1 MSYFLPKNQSNPLD
15 FFLKISYNIL
25 MSKVYYGEDNIKPDF
40 SSSKNS
46 DNDSAVFR
54 NQIAQSGSGSSSTGS
69 SQSALQS
76 LENSSAVANSETNSL
91 ANLRDLEQ
99 KSFYTGSGNFQ
110 NQNQLSGKEK
120 VKKLKKYAPLI
131 GLIVVLFGGLFSVIF
146 GISNIANHIETLITR
161 ATDTMF
167 GTYSATSLQMTKE
180 YMQKKH
186 GKFPDYLKQRLAKN
200 NITVEDNGKEYVLKY
215 RNKTITADNLK
226 STYNSD
232 INFQN
237 DFTKS
242 KHGRGAN
249 FFDPAAILAFKGI
262 NVSRNF
268 YRSFKNSD
276 DNKANKDSLKKLNV
290 EQFKD
295 SGAEGRYAEDHKKE
309 TEPDENGNKKTET
322 ETEVVEVK
330 STETDTDTPNT
341 NTGTKPDIVETETTE
356 LKTANSRAENFV
368 NKMSAVSGGV
378 RNTCTVMRV
387 ANIISLLVAAHSIIT
402 SASRSFRDLEPYSK
416 TRAGNGTES
425 PMNSVQEEKSVS
437 QKTTYINTDTGKET
451 PIEGAQLQAQ
461 GAYAVLAG
469 STAMLSQTKHY
480 AIENIFN
487 SVKMGIATS
496 TAANTGCAIANFAAS
511 VVDFASDTVAAITAI
526 PTGGASLA
534 VGTVLKKLAVN
545 TAISLG
551 VSVIISSGL
560 SVLIPYVAKTIMS
573 NPELIMKGIPAGEEL
588 IKGSSLSAGFM
599 AMSTIGL
606 GVASKKTAQAYSQEL
621 VLAANEEAKLDRY
634 NHSPF
639 DASNSNTFLGNLAT
653 KFSYLHFNNNFLKT
667 LSTFSSS
674 ASKSASTLSDI
685 ASAKTFASST
695 QVVSTVYDS
704 NKDAKNFYDQQQ
716 DPKVCERLSSIGGA
730 CNMYGAHI
738 TASDP
743 SLKNLDE
750 NDSTYQSI
758 LSENT
763 SKKDGKRTVKE
774 DSILDKKIKYCDNR
788 KSPFGV
794 FDQNILDAESP
805 VSTNPVIDSIPV
817 VSSFLGMINSGYQ
830 ALLPDA
836 KNWATGKNCVMDES
850 NPMYQKIR
858 YLQKYTERNRICTQ
872 TKCEDNLDSTG
883 NLQDPILA
891 VAEKYQKKQQSDK
904 SLAGQLAVYSG
915 LRKSDAEFGLAVID
929 YYKYLADHQP
939 PQTIADILMK
949 PVKSFV
955 TGESLYRSTLAS
967 QITYLKQ
974 DIYAKSNQEKGT
986 KYSLDYKFRF
996 QTSLV

>member
-1 MSYFLPKNQSNPLD
+1 
-15 FFLKISYNIL
+15 

-40 SSSKNS
+40 SVSKNS

-54 NQIAQSGSGSSSTGS
+54 NQIAQPSSSSNSAGS

-120 VKKLKKYAPLI
+120 AKKLKKYAPLI

-200 NITVEDNGKEYVLKY
+200 NITVEDNGKEYILKY

-249 FFDPAAILAFKGI
+249 FFDPAAMLAFKSI

-290 EQFKD
+290 EQFKE
-295 SGAEGRYAEDHKKE
+295 SGVDGRYAEDHEKE
-309 TEPDENGNKKTET
+309 TEADENGNKKTET

-330 STETDTDTPNT
+330 STETDTDAPST
-341 NTGTKPDIVETETTE
+341 NTGTKPDIVETETAE

-534 VGTVLKKLAVN
+534 VGTVLKKFAVN

-551 VSVIISSGL
+551 VSAIISSGL

-606 GVASKKTAQAYSQEL
+606 GIASKKTAQAYSQEL

-667 LSTFSSS
+667 LSTFFSSTS
-674 ASKSASTLSDI
+674 RSASTLSDI

-805 VSTNPVIDSIPV
+805 VSTNPVIDSIPFIG
-817 VSSFLGMINSGYQ
+817 SFLDMINSGYQ
-830 ALLPDA
+830 ALLPEA

-891 VAEKYQKKQQSDK
+891 VAEKYQKKQQADK

-915 LRKSDAEFGLAVID
+915 LRKSDAQFGLAVID

-939 PQTIADILMK
+939 PETIADILMK
-949 PVKSFV
+949 PVKSYI
-955 TGESLYRSTLAS
+955 TGESLYQKTLAS
-967 QITYLKQ
+967 QITHLKK
-974 DIYAKSNQEKGT
+974 DIDFKSNQEKGT

>member
-1 MSYFLPKNQSNPLD
+1 
-15 FFLKISYNIL
+15 

-40 SSSKNS
+40 SVSKNS

-54 NQIAQSGSGSSSTGS
+54 NQIASQNTNS
-69 SQSALQS
+69 SQNALQS

-120 VKKLKKYAPLI
+120 AKKLKKYAPLI
-131 GLIVVLFGGLFSVIF
+131 GLIVVLFGGLFSLIF
-146 GISNIANHIETLITR
+146 GISNIANHIETLVTR

-167 GTYSATSLQMTKE
+167 GTYSATSLQMIKE
-180 YMQKKH
+180 FMQKKH
-186 GKFPDYLKQRLAKN
+186 GQFPDWLKQRLAKN
-200 NITVEDNGKEYVLKY
+200 NIAVEDNGKEYVLKY
-215 RNKTITADNLK
+215 RNKIITADNLK

-232 INFQN
+232 ISFQN
-237 DFTKS
+237 DFTKA
-242 KHGRGAN
+242 KIGRAAN
-249 FFDPAAILAFKGI
+249 YFDRAAMVAFKGI

-276 DNKANKDSLKKLNV
+276 DNKANKDSFKKMNV

-295 SGAEGRYAEDHKKE
+295 SGAEGRYAEDHEKE

-330 STETDTDTPNT
+330 STETDTDTPS
-341 NTGTKPDIVETETTE
+341 TGSKTDIVETETAE

-387 ANIISLLVAAHSIIT
+387 ANIISLLVAAHSIVV
-402 SASRSFRDLEPYSK
+402 APSRTDRDLESYSK
-416 TRAGNGTES
+416 TRAGLGAES
-425 PMNSVQEEKSVS
+425 PSNNTQEEKSTS

-461 GAYAVLAG
+461 GPYAVLAG

-487 SVKMGIATS
+487 SVKFGIATS

-534 VGTVLKKLAVN
+534 VGTVLKKFAVN
-545 TAISLG
+545 TAINLG
-551 VSVIISSGL
+551 ISAIISSGL

-573 NPELIMKGIPAGEEL
+573 NPELVLKGIPAGEEF
-588 IKGSSLSAGFM
+588 IKGASLSANFM

-653 KFSYLHFNNNFLKT
+653 KFSYLHFNNNLLKN
-667 LSTFSSS
+667 LSTFFSSTS
-674 ASKSASTLSDI
+674 RSASTLSDI

-939 PQTIADILMK
+939 PQTLADILMK

-974 DIYAKSNQEKGT
+974 DIDAKSNQEKGT
-986 KYSLDYKFRF
+986 KYSLEYKFRF

>member
-1 MSYFLPKNQSNPLD
+1 
-15 FFLKISYNIL
+15 
-25 MSKVYYGEDNIKPDF
+25 
-40 SSSKNS
+40 
-46 DNDSAVFR
+46 
-54 NQIAQSGSGSSSTGS
+54 
-69 SQSALQS
+69 
-76 LENSSAVANSETNSL
+76 
-91 ANLRDLEQ
+91 
-99 KSFYTGSGNFQ
+99 
-110 NQNQLSGKEK
+110 
-120 VKKLKKYAPLI
+120 
-131 GLIVVLFGGLFSVIF
+131 
-146 GISNIANHIETLITR
+146 
-161 ATDTMF
+161 
-167 GTYSATSLQMTKE
+167 
-180 YMQKKH
+180 
-186 GKFPDYLKQRLAKN
+186 
-200 NITVEDNGKEYVLKY
+200 
-215 RNKTITADNLK
+215 
-226 STYNSD
+226 
-232 INFQN
+232 
-237 DFTKS
+237 
-242 KHGRGAN
+242 
-249 FFDPAAILAFKGI
+249 
-262 NVSRNF
+262 
-268 YRSFKNSD
+268 
-276 DNKANKDSLKKLNV
+276 
-290 EQFKD
+290 
-295 SGAEGRYAEDHKKE
+295 
-309 TEPDENGNKKTET
+309 
-322 ETEVVEVK
+322 
-330 STETDTDTPNT
+330 
-341 NTGTKPDIVETETTE
+341 
-356 LKTANSRAENFV
+356 
-368 NKMSAVSGGV
+368 
-378 RNTCTVMRV
+378 
-387 ANIISLLVAAHSIIT
+387 
-402 SASRSFRDLEPYSK
+402 
-416 TRAGNGTES
+416 
-425 PMNSVQEEKSVS
+425 
-437 QKTTYINTDTGKET
+437 
-451 PIEGAQLQAQ
+451 
-461 GAYAVLAG
+461 
-469 STAMLSQTKHY
+469 MLSQTKHY

-534 VGTVLKKLAVN
+534 VGTVLKKFAVN

-606 GVASKKTAQAYSQEL
+606 GIASKKTAQAYSQEL

-667 LSTFSSS
+667 LSTFFSSTS
-674 ASKSASTLSDI
+674 RSASTLSDI

-763 SKKDGKRTVKE
+763 TKKDNKRTVKE

-872 TKCEDNLDSTG
+872 TKCEDNLDSTV

-955 TGESLYRSTLAS
+955 TGESLYRSTLTS

-974 DIYAKSNQEKGT
+974 DIDAKSNQEKGT

>member
-1 MSYFLPKNQSNPLD
+1 
-15 FFLKISYNIL
+15 

-76 LENSSAVANSETNSL
+76 LENSSAVTNSETNSL

-120 VKKLKKYAPLI
+120 AKKLKKYAPLI
-131 GLIVVLFGGLFSVIF
+131 GLIILLFGGLFSVIF

-268 YRSFKNSD
+268 YRSFK
-276 DNKANKDSLKKLNV
+276 
-290 EQFKD
+290 
-295 SGAEGRYAEDHKKE
+295 
-309 TEPDENGNKKTET
+309 
-322 ETEVVEVK
+322 

-341 NTGTKPDIVETETTE
+341 NTGTKPDIIETETTE

-915 LRKSDAEFGLAVID
+915 LRKSDAQFGLAVID

-939 PQTIADILMK
+939 PQTLADILMK

>member
-1 MSYFLPKNQSNPLD
+1 MEPQ
-15 FFLKISYNIL
+15 
-25 MSKVYYGEDNIKPDF
+25 
-40 SSSKNS
+40 
-46 DNDSAVFR
+46 A
-54 NQIAQSGSGSSSTGS
+54 T
-69 SQSALQS
+69 
-76 LENSSAVANSETNSL
+76 
-91 ANLRDLEQ
+91 
-99 KSFYTGSGNFQ
+99 
-110 NQNQLSGKEK
+110 
-120 VKKLKKYAPLI
+120 
-131 GLIVVLFGGLFSVIF
+131 SV
-146 GISNIANHIETLITR
+146 
-161 ATDTMF
+161 ATD
-167 GTYSATSLQMTKE
+167 
-180 YMQKKH
+180 
-186 GKFPDYLKQRLAKN
+186 
-200 NITVEDNGKEYVLKY
+200 VLD
-215 RNKTITADNLK
+215 A
-226 STYNSD
+226 
-232 INFQN
+232 
-237 DFTKS
+237 
-242 KHGRGAN
+242 
-249 FFDPAAILAFKGI
+249 
-262 NVSRNF
+262 V
-268 YRSFKNSD
+268 
-276 DNKANKDSLKKLNV
+276 
-290 EQFKD
+290 
-295 SGAEGRYAEDHKKE
+295 AEGRYAEDHKKE

-653 KFSYLHFNNNFLKT
+653 KFGYLHFNNNFLKN
-667 LSTFSSS
+667 LSTFFSSTS
-674 ASKSASTLSDI
+674 RSASTLSDI

-716 DPKVCERLSSIGGA
+716 DPKICERLSSIGGA

-974 DIYAKSNQEKGT
+974 DIDAKSNQEKGT

>member
-1 MSYFLPKNQSNPLD
+1 MGYFFIKNQSNPLD
-15 FFLKISYNIL
+15 FFCKISYNIL

-54 NQIAQSGSGSSSTGS
+54 NQIAQPNSSSNSAGS
-69 SQSALQS
+69 SQSALKS

-91 ANLRDLEQ
+91 ANLRDLER

-131 GLIVVLFGGLFSVIF
+131 GLFVVLFGGLFGLIF

-200 NITVEDNGKEYVLKY
+200 NIIVEDNGEEYILKY
-215 RNKTITADNLK
+215 RNKIITAENLK

-232 INFQN
+232 ISFQN

-268 YRSFKNSD
+268 YRSFKNTMD
-276 DNKANKDSLKKLNV
+276 DKANQDSLKKTNV

-295 SGAEGRYAEDHKKE
+295 SGAEGHYAEDREKE
-309 TEPDENGNKKTET
+309 TETEENGNKKTET
-322 ETEVVEVK
+322 VTEVEEVK
-330 STETDTDTPNT
+330 STETDTDSPSTGPNS
-341 NTGTKPDIVETETTE
+341 DIVEEETAK
-356 LKTANSRAENFV
+356 LKTANSRAENFI
-368 NKMSAVSGGV
+368 NKMSAVSGKV
-378 RNTCTVMRV
+378 RNTCAVMRV
-387 ANIISLLVAAHSIIT
+387 ANIISLLVAAHSIVT

-416 TRAGNGTES
+416 TRAGNGVES
-425 PMNSVQEEKSVS
+425 PMNSVQKEKSIS
-437 QKTTYINTDTGKET
+437 QKTTYINTDTGQET

-496 TAANTGCAIANFAAS
+496 PTANIGCAVANFAAS
-511 VVDFASDTVAAITAI
+511 VVDFASDAVAAITAI
-526 PTGGASLA
+526 PTGGASLV
-534 VGTVLKKLAVN
+534 VGTVLKKFAVH
-545 TAISLG
+545 TAVSLG
-551 VSVIISSGL
+551 IAAIISSGL

-573 NPELIMKGIPAGEEL
+573 NPELVLKGIPAGEEL
-588 IKGSSLSAGFM
+588 FKGAAISAGLI
-599 AMSTIGL
+599 AMTTIGL
-606 GVASKKTAQAYSQEL
+606 GIASKKMAKAYSQEL
-621 VLAANEEAKLDRY
+621 ILAANEEAKLDRY

-639 DASNSNTFLGNLAT
+639 DASNSNTFLGSLAT

-667 LSTFSSS
+667 LSTFFSNTSR
-674 ASKSASTLSDI
+674 SASTLSDI

-750 NDSTYQSI
+750 DDATYQSI

-763 SKKDGKRTVKE
+763 TEKDGKRTVKE

-967 QITYLKQ
+967 QITYLKK
-974 DIYAKSNQEKGT
+974 DIDSKSNQEKGT

>member
-1 MSYFLPKNQSNPLD
+1 
-15 FFLKISYNIL
+15 

-40 SSSKNS
+40 SVSKNS

-54 NQIAQSGSGSSSTGS
+54 NQIASQNTSS

-76 LENSSAVANSETNSL
+76 LENSSAVTNSETNSL

-120 VKKLKKYAPLI
+120 AKKLKKYAPLI
-131 GLIVVLFGGLFSVIF
+131 GLIILLFGGLFSVIF

-249 FFDPAAILAFKGI
+249 FFDPAAILAFKSI

-653 KFSYLHFNNNFLKT
+653 KFGYLHFNNNFLKN
-667 LSTFSSS
+667 LSTFFSSTS
-674 ASKSASTLSDI
+674 RSASTLSDI

-704 NKDAKNFYDQQQ
+704 NKDAKNFYNQQQ
-716 DPKVCERLSSIGGA
+716 DPKICERLSSIGGA

-949 PVKSFV
+949 PVKYFV

-974 DIYAKSNQEKGT
+974 DIDTKSNQEKGT

>member
-1 MSYFLPKNQSNPLD
+1 
-15 FFLKISYNIL
+15 

-40 SSSKNS
+40 SVSKNS

-54 NQIAQSGSGSSSTGS
+54 NQIAQPSSSSSSAGS
-69 SQSALQS
+69 SQSTLQS

-110 NQNQLSGKEK
+110 NQNRLSGKEK
-120 VKKLKKYAPLI
+120 AKKLKKYAPLI
-131 GLIVVLFGGLFSVIF
+131 GLIVVLFGGLFGLIF
-146 GISNIANHIETLITR
+146 SISNIFNHIETLVTR

-167 GTYSATSLQMTKE
+167 ATYSATSLQMTKE
-180 YMQKKH
+180 FMQKKH
-186 GKFPDYLKQRLAKN
+186 GQFPDWLKQRLAKN
-200 NITVEDNGKEYVLKY
+200 KIAVEDNGKEHILKY
-215 RNKTITADNLK
+215 KNKTITADNLK

-232 INFQN
+232 ISFQN
-237 DFTKS
+237 DFTKA
-242 KHGRGAN
+242 KYGRAIN
-249 FFDPAAILAFKGI
+249 FFDPIAMTAFKAI

-268 YRSFKNSD
+268 YRSFKNSMD
-276 DNKANKDSLKKLNV
+276 DKANKESLKKLNV
-290 EQFKD
+290 EQFKSAGVD
-295 SGAEGRYAEDHKKE
+295 GRYAEDRQKDAG
-309 TEPDENGNKKTET
+309 TDDNGNKKTT
-322 ETEVVEVK
+322 VETEVVEVK
-330 STETDTDTPNT
+330 STETDVDTPNT
-341 NTGTKPDIVETETTE
+341 GSKSNIIETETAK
-356 LKTANSRAENFV
+356 LDTADMRAKSFIN
-368 NKMSAVSGGV
+368 NISAVSGGV
-378 RNTCTVMRV
+378 RNVCTVMRV
-387 ANIISLLVAAHSIIT
+387 SNIIGSLVTAHKIAT
-402 SASRSFRDLEPYSK
+402 SAARSYRDMESFSK
-416 TRAGNGTES
+416 TRSGNGNES
-425 PMNSVQEEKSVS
+425 PSSDVQALKSDS
-437 QKTTYINTDTGKET
+437 QKTTYINTDTGKDT
-451 PIEGAQLQAQ
+451 PIEGSQLQSQ
-461 GAYAVLAG
+461 GSFTILSG
-469 STAMLSQTKHY
+469 STALLGLTKHY
-480 AIENIFN
+480 AVENSFN
-487 SVKMGIATS
+487 ALKNKITMSNE
-496 TAANTGCAIANFAAS
+496 ANNGCAVANFAAS
-511 VVDFASDTVAAITAI
+511 IVDFASDAAAAVAAL
-526 PTGGASLA
+526 PTGGASIA
-534 VGTVLKKLAVN
+534 VGTYLKKLAVD
-545 TAISLG
+545 TAISFG
-551 VSVIISSGL
+551 VSAIISSGL

-573 NPELIMKGIPAGEEL
+573 NPELVLKGIPAGEEFF
-588 IKGSSLSAGFM
+588 KGAAISAGFI
-599 AMSTIGL
+599 AMTTIGL
-606 GVASKKTAQAYSQEL
+606 GVASKKMAQAYSQEL
-621 VLAANEEAKLDRY
+621 VLAANEEARLDRY
-634 NHSPF
+634 NHNPF
-639 DASNSNTFLGNLAT
+639 DASNSNTFLGSLAT
-653 KFSYLHFNNNFLKT
+653 KFSYLHFNNNFLKN

-674 ASKSASTLSDI
+674 ASKSANILSDI

-716 DPKVCERLSSIGGA
+716 DPKVCERLSNIGGA
-730 CNMYGAHI
+730 CNIYGGHI

-763 SKKDGKRTVKE
+763 TKENGKRKVKE

-788 KSPFGV
+788 KSPFGI
-794 FDQNILDAESP
+794 FDQNILDAVSP
-805 VSTNPVIDSIPV
+805 VNTNSFISSIPLIG
-817 VSSFLGMINSGYQ
+817 SFLDMINSGYQ
-830 ALLPDA
+830 ALSPEA

-850 NPMYQKIR
+850 NPLFPKIR

-915 LRKSDAEFGLAVID
+915 LRKSDAEFGLAVIN

-974 DIYAKSNQEKGT
+974 DIDSKSNQEKGT

-996 QTSLV
+996 QTSLI

>member
-1 MSYFLPKNQSNPLD
+1 MSYFLPKNQPNPLD
-15 FFLKISYNIL
+15 FFRKISYNIL
-25 MSKVYYGEDNIKPDF
+25 MSKVYYGEDNIKPDL
-40 SSSKNS
+40 SVSKNS

-54 NQIAQSGSGSSSTGS
+54 NQIAQPSSSSNSAGS

-120 VKKLKKYAPLI
+120 AKKLKKYAPLI
-131 GLIVVLFGGLFSVIF
+131 GLIVVLFGGLFSLIF

-186 GKFPDYLKQRLAKN
+186 GKFPDYLKDRLAKN
-200 NITVEDNGKEYVLKY
+200 NITVEDGGKEYILKY

-249 FFDPAAILAFKGI
+249 FFDPAAMLAFKGI

-290 EQFKD
+290 EQFKE
-295 SGAEGRYAEDHKKE
+295 SGVDGRYAEDHKKE
-309 TEPDENGNKKTET
+309 TEADEN
-322 ETEVVEVK
+322 
-330 STETDTDTPNT
+330 
-341 NTGTKPDIVETETTE
+341 GTKPDIIETETAE
-356 LKTANSRAENFV
+356 LKTATSRAENFV

-534 VGTVLKKLAVN
+534 VGTVLKKFAVN

-551 VSVIISSGL
+551 VSAIISSGL

-606 GVASKKTAQAYSQEL
+606 GIASKKTAQAYSQEL

-667 LSTFSSS
+667 LSTCFSSTS
-674 ASKSASTLSDI
+674 RSASTLSDI

-763 SKKDGKRTVKE
+763 TKKDNKRTVKE

-817 VSSFLGMINSGYQ
+817 ISSFLDMINSGYQ

-891 VAEKYQKKQQSDK
+891 VAEKYQKKQQADK

-939 PQTIADILMK
+939 PETIADILMK
-949 PVKSFV
+949 PVKSFI

-967 QITYLKQ
+967 LINHLKQ
-974 DIYAKSNQEKGT
+974 DIDYKSNQEKGT